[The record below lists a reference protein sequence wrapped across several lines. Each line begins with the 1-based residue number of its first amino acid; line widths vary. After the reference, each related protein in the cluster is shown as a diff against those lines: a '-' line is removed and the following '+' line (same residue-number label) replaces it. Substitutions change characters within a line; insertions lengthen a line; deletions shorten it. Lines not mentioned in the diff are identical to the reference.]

1 MEKSEPTMTIFV
13 DGTKI
18 VIVFGLRTMWDQTC
32 VLRVSRRNIL
42 RMVLHFGNMADG
54 RMGL

>member
-18 VIVFGLRTMWDQTC
+18 VIVFGLRTMWSQTC